1 MLVYLDGEV
10 LEEHEARIS
19 IFDHG
24 LVTGDGAFETLAIYK
39 GQVFAVT
46 RHLERLARTCKGM
59 RLEPPDLDEVEK
71 AIRRVVED
79 NGIVDG
85 KVRITYTAGD
95 SGLGSAR
102 SNSKR
107 RLIVACE
114 VGDRTTF
121 PTMVAISPWPRSEI
135 GVLAGLKTTS
145 YAENVICLDWALER
159 GASEV
164 IFKNLKGQL
173 CEGSGSNIFFVM
185 EGQLYT
191 PAVSTGCL
199 AGVTR
204 DLIVERLGA
213 KEIEIEAEV
222 LFEENVD
229 EAFLS
234 STLREVQPIAKVD
247 SREFSNV
254 PGPVTIQTAR
264 GFQEIIAEGM
274 NP

>member
-1 MLVYLDGEV
+1 MRVYIDGEV
-10 LEEHEARIS
+10 LAEPDAKVS
-19 IFDHG
+19 VFDHG
-24 LVTGDGAFETLAIYK
+24 LVTGDGAFETLAVYQ
-39 GQVFAVT
+39 GQVFAT
-46 RHLERLARTCKGM
+46 SRHLARLERTCKGM
-59 RLEPPDLDEVEK
+59 RLDPPDLAEVEK
-71 AIRRVVED
+71 AVRRVVEE

-114 VGDRTTF
+114 AGERTTSS
-121 PTMVAISPWPRSEI
+121 TNVAISPWPRSEV

-164 IFKNLKGQL
+164 IFKNLKGHL
-173 CEGSGSNIFFVM
+173 CEGSGSNIFFVQN
-185 EGQLYT
+185 GQLYT

-222 LFEENVD
+222 LYHESVQ

-234 STLREVQPIAKVD
+234 STLREVQPIAMID
-247 SREFSNV
+247 SRRFSDV
-254 PGPVTIQTAR
+254 PGPITAETAR
-264 GFQEIIAEGM
+264 GFQEILAEGM